1 MQTVNFEI
9 VQGDTFILN
18 VTYKDPQGVPVDLS
32 TFDATFEVRDTQGG
46 KVLCTLASVQTGE
59 IVVDDQGHLTITI
72 SDTET
77 RKFTV
82 PKAYYQL
89 KIDSGSV
96 KTTILIGWFAVER
109 SIS

>member
-18 VTYKDPQGVPVDLS
+18 VTYKDPNGVPIDLTS
-32 TFDATFEVRDTQGG
+32 FDGTFEVRDQQGG
-46 KVLCTLASVQTGE
+46 QVLCTLASINGGE
-59 IVVDDQGHLTITI
+59 IVVDNAGHLTITI
-72 SDTET
+72 VSTET
-77 RKFTV
+77 KKFTV

-89 KIDSGSV
+89 KLDSGSV
-96 KTTILIGWFAVER
+96 KTTILAGWFAVER